1 MWLLF
6 LFIVAAPPFG
16 KFPAC
21 LELTTQRDDRVGD
34 HCYCLETW
42 WQKFVPA
49 SSSPFSF
56 NQSAWKVIRWL
67 DDYCLLSPSST
78 GFQPWRH
85 QAGGPVWCWESRDPS
100 CVSGAEFHHLHAL
113 DGGGR
118 GQQVCKALLRSN
130 QWLKGFLITDI
141 LLFWNVCVP
150 QCPWLILQLRR
161 WIQTFPPQV
170 TNSSQEVPSVYR
182 THCYVTYRFDF
193 IVCLFFLKLCLHSYS
208 TSSKIFRWA
217 HHLHSGISF
226 HKSSFCCCVCL
237 IISINLSVAAMKS
250 QMRWW
255 ICWERSGEAIF

>member
-1 MWLLF
+1 MVWLLF

-56 NQSAWKVIRWL
+56 NESPWRVIRWL
-67 DDYCLLSPSST
+67 DDYCFLWPSST

-130 QWLKGFLITDI
+130 QWLKGFWSLTYFCFEMSVCLSALGSFCSSEDESK
-141 LLFWNVCVP
+141 LFLPKLPTLPKRYRQYLEHIVMSHTG
-150 QCPWLILQLRR
+150 LIL
-161 WIQTFPPQV
+161 
-170 TNSSQEVPSVYR
+170 
-182 THCYVTYRFDF
+182 
-193 IVCLFFLKLCLHSYS
+193 
-208 TSSKIFRWA
+208 
-217 HHLHSGISF
+217 
-226 HKSSFCCCVCL
+226 
-237 IISINLSVAAMKS
+237 
-250 QMRWW
+250 
-255 ICWERSGEAIF
+255 

>member
-1 MWLLF
+1 MGWFLFFFYHFVIVWLLF

-49 SSSPFSF
+49 SSSPFSL
-56 NQSAWKVIRWL
+56 NESPWQVIRWL

-130 QWLKGFLITDI
+130 QWLKGFLMTDI
-141 LLFWNVCVP
+141 LLFWHVCVP

-170 TNSSQEVPSVYR
+170 TNSSQEVSSVFR

-193 IVCLFFLKLCLHSYS
+193 IVCLFFSHTLSAQLQHFFKDLQV
-208 TSSKIFRWA
+208 SSSPAQWYFFPQK
-217 HHLHSGISF
+217 
-226 HKSSFCCCVCL
+226 
-237 IISINLSVAAMKS
+237 
-250 QMRWW
+250 
-255 ICWERSGEAIF
+255 